1 MKIATLDTSYSKGQ
15 SIPIVLSFLSAIFL
29 NIGLIYFIPIEYSK
43 ILKIYQNIKNIN
55 EIKKIFLEVSKY
67 IKLEIFDS
75 DFILA
80 KIATQKEKMP
90 PIRLFGLNLLYEII
104 FYNARAQSML
114 INYNFSYRDSI
125 DLSGHVDIFNIQ
137 IQNE

>member
-1 MKIATLDTSYSKGQ
+1 LKIATLDTSYSKGQ

-29 NIGLIYFIPIEYSK
+29 NIDLIYLIPIEYSK

-55 EIKKIFLEVSKY
+55 EKKIFLEVSKY

-114 INYNFSYRDSI
+114 INYQTWRHQTI
-125 DLSGHVDIFNIQ
+125 DVDGEIG
-137 IQNE
+137 

>member
-29 NIGLIYFIPIEYSK
+29 NIDLIYLIPIEYSK

-55 EIKKIFLEVSKY
+55 EKKIFLEVSKY

-114 INYNFSYRDSI
+114 IN
-125 DLSGHVDIFNIQ
+125 
-137 IQNE
+137 

>member
-29 NIGLIYFIPIEYSK
+29 NIDLIYLIPIEYSK

-55 EIKKIFLEVSKY
+55 EKKIFLEVSKY

-114 INYNFSYRDSI
+114 INYQTWRHQTI
-125 DLSGHVDIFNIQ
+125 DVDGEIG
-137 IQNE
+137 